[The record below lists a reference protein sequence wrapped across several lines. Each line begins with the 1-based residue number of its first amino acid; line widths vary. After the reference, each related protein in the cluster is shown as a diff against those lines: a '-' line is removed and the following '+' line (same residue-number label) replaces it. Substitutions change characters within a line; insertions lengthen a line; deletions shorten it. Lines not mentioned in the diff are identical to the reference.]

1 MQSLILTLD
10 AAGIPRRWSTWQDA
24 AVTISKGQMAWSL
37 GDETPHFGGKS
48 RLTGK
53 TSVLAIPSIIAV
65 RGKIKSGRVTPAL
78 TNRGLFLR
86 DRHIC
91 AYCGDTFP
99 ERKLSRDHVIP
110 TSRGG
115 KDVWSNVVCSCISC
129 NQKKAA
135 KLLSECGMSL
145 LYIPYVPHPAE
156 ALIMQNRRILADQMD
171 FLKSALPAHSRLL

>member
-37 GDETPHFGGKS
+37 GDETTHFGGKS
-48 RLTGK
+48 RLTGE

-65 RGKIKSGRVTPAL
+65 RGKVKASRVVPAL

-91 AYCGDTFP
+91 AYCGHEFSAS
-99 ERKLSRDHVIP
+99 KLSRDHIVP
-110 TSRGG
+110 RSRGG
-115 KDVWSNVVCSCISC
+115 LDVWANVVCSCLDC
-129 NQKKAA
+129 NRKKAA

-145 LYIPYVPHPAE
+145 LYVPYVPHPAE

-171 FLKSALPAHSRLL
+171 FLKSALPAYSRLL